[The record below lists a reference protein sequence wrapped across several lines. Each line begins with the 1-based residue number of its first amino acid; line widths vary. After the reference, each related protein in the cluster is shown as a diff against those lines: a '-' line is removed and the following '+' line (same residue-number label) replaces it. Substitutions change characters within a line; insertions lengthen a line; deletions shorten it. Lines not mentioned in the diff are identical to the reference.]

1 MALPTNTFATYE
13 AVGNR
18 EDLSDMIYRIDP
30 TDTPFMSGIEKEKA
44 TAVNHE
50 WQTQA
55 LAPADNANAQLE
67 GDDATTNAVVPTV
80 RLGNIAQISD
90 KVARV
95 TGTQQA
101 VEHAGRDNEL
111 AYQEMLKG
119 LELKRDME
127 TILGGTNQ
135 AKTTGNDT
143 TARKTA
149 SVLSWIKSNTAKGS
163 AGGAADPAAADGT
176 GTRTDGTQIA
186 FTEARLKSVL
196 NSIWTNGGKPDT
208 IMTGA
213 FNKQVFSTFT
223 GRASPIEET
232 KSKKITASVDAYESD
247 FGVLKV
253 VPNRFIRA
261 ARRAGAADGHVGG
274 GLSQRPQDGVGAAG
288 QDRRQRTPADPR
300 RIRPRGP
307 QREGLRRRVRQ
318 HHVVV
323 RCRRSHT
330 PDGVMPAQR
339 REARLRAGCRGRPRL
354 ASARPKLG
362 WPGQARP

>member
-30 TDTPFMSGIEKEKA
+30 TDCPFVSGIEREKA

-55 LAPADNANAQLE
+55 LAPADNTNAQLE

-101 VEHAGRDNEL
+101 VQHAGRDNEL

-127 TILGGTNQ
+127 TILVGTNQ
-135 AKTTGNDT
+135 AKNAGNDT

-149 SVLSWIKSNTAKGS
+149 SVLSWLKSNTSKGAS
-163 AGGAADPAAADGT
+163 GADPSAADGS
-176 GTRTDGTQIA
+176 GARTDGTQRA
-186 FTEARLKSVL
+186 FTEANLKSVL
-196 NSIWTNGGKPDT
+196 QSIWNNGGKPDT
-208 IMTGA
+208 IMTGG

-223 GRASPIEET
+223 GRASPIEDT
-232 KSKKITASVDAYESD
+232 KRKKITASVDAYESD
-247 FGVLKV
+247 FGTLKV
-253 VPNRFIRA
+253 VANRF
-261 ARRAGAADGHVGG
+261 
-274 GLSQRPQDGVGAAG
+274 S
-288 QDRRQRTPADPR
+288 
-300 RIRPRGP
+300 RPRDVLVLQIDLWAVAYLNGRKMVSVP
-307 QREGLRRRVRQ
+307 LAKTGDSERKEIL
-318 HHVVV
+318 
-323 RCRRSHT
+323 SEF
-330 PDGVMPAQR
+330 AL
-339 REARLRAGCRGRPRL
+339 EARNEK
-354 ASARPKLG
+354 ASGGVFDLTTS
-362 WPGQARP
+362 